1 MSKQAVPESRKKRLL
16 SQVGSEASLPE
27 PSGLRTG
34 AWEAPYLYFC
44 HCFWHRK
51 YSTCASRQAIGHPSS
66 GPIPPGTTSPADEAS
81 IKVYFER
88 HPPELLIGY
97 EFIDEMN
104 PLILFLLQD
113 SPRASYQRLS
123 LHQSGR
129 SAGAFIGY
137 NSRPLCY
144 TRIME
149 IVLTRALLLVW
160 IIDIDCGAAERSLP
174 ALFAYFAAVI
184 NNYMLSGRAMS
195 SMAKYFLRGLACEDI
210 VISFVNRRRAQIP
223 TAM

>member
-16 SQVGSEASLPE
+16 SQVGTEASLPE

-129 SAGAFIGY
+129 SMWRMRDSDPPCKRCRA
-137 NSRPLCY
+137 
-144 TRIME
+144 RIFNR
-149 IVLTRALLLVW
+149 LKSGNLK
-160 IIDIDCGAAERSLP
+160 RSLP

>member
-16 SQVGSEASLPE
+16 SQVGTEASLPE

-66 GPIPPGTTSPADEAS
+66 GPIPPGTTSSADEAS

-97 EFIDEMN
+97 EFVDEMN

-129 SAGAFIGY
+129 RMWRMRDSDPPCKRCRARIFNRLKSGNLSQVLEHSLLIIQG
-137 NSRPLCY
+137 LCATPELWRLY
-144 TRIME
+144 
-149 IVLTRALLLVW
+149 
-160 IIDIDCGAAERSLP
+160 
-174 ALFAYFAAVI
+174 
-184 NNYMLSGRAMS
+184 
-195 SMAKYFLRGLACEDI
+195 
-210 VISFVNRRRAQIP
+210 
-223 TAM
+223 